1 MNKLQ
6 EIEVRHLEIK
16 MSSRI
21 LENNNKSVS
30 IPTISKEGLKTLLFS
45 AYGINLR

>member
-30 IPTISKEGLKTLLFS
+30 IPVVSKEGLKTLLFS